1 MAKVR
6 TSGLTLAEV
15 IIAVGLIG
23 FVTLGLIGTIVGGLK
38 LMSRSETRT
47 AASNLGAG
55 VIEAIS
61 DNGGFHSIPDSI
73 LTFDGKT
80 PDPQIDEFP
89 PAPYPGDDRF
99 TTTVRCRVVTPK
111 TRAVQVEVSW
121 RQGSIQLEKVFNEV
135 E

>member
-1 MAKVR
+1 M
-6 TSGLTLAEV
+6 
-15 IIAVGLIG
+15 IIAVGLVG

-55 VIEAIS
+55 VLEAIA
-61 DNGGFHSIPDSI
+61 DNGGFHSIPDSN
-73 LTFDGKT
+73 LTFDGKV
-80 PDPQIDEFP
+80 PDPQVNDFP
-89 PAPYPGDDRF
+89 PSPYPGDDRF
-99 TTTVRCRVVTPK
+99 ATIVRCRVVTPR

-121 RQGSIQLEKVFNEV
+121 GQGSIKLEKVFNEV

>member
-6 TSGLTLAEV
+6 YSGLTLAEV
-15 IIAVGLIG
+15 VLAVGLIG
-23 FVTLGLIGTIVGGLK
+23 FVTLGLMGTIVGGLK

-55 VIEAIS
+55 VLESIA
-61 DNGGFHSIPDSI
+61 DNGGYHCIPDSD
-73 LTFDGKT
+73 LTFDGKR
-80 PDPQIDEFP
+80 PDPQVKDFP
-89 PAPYPGDDRF
+89 PPPYPGDDRF
-99 TTTVRCRVVTPK
+99 TTIVRCRVVTPK

-121 RQGSIQLEKVFNEV
+121 GQGRIRLEKVFNEV